1 MLSSS
6 KEETSLL
13 PEAYYKRFHFQFFQL
28 KLNRQSNSL
37 RLQGHNFQVISRRK
51 NNRTCMFLNMRIFLF
66 VLFCFLRF
74 HENFFLKT
82 KRILSHLQ
90 CICPRMESLLFSS
103 ILTKHW
109 IRPNRSSLIS
119 WIIFT
124 CHSETEESQKR
135 VYTKQKYEINTGE
148 GGLEP
153 PNARAKT

>member
-1 MLSSS
+1 MPKTNILFIEFPMLCSS
-6 KEETSLL
+6 KGETSLL
-13 PEAYYKRFHFQFFQL
+13 PKAYSMRFHFQFFQL

-37 RLQGHNFQVISRRK
+37 RQQGHNFQVISRRK

-74 HENFFLKT
+74 HTNFFLKR

-109 IRPNRSSLIS
+109 IRPKRSSLIS

-124 CHSETEESQKR
+124 CHSLTEQAKR
-135 VYTKQKYEINTGE
+135 TREYKK
-148 GGLEP
+148 
-153 PNARAKT
+153 AA